1 MKRLI
6 CLAAL
11 TLASCGE
18 NTAPSSEQD
27 QGLNEA
33 DALLNEASNGLE
45 LVDDQG
51 LGTNADVNEQ

>member
-11 TLASCGE
+11 VLASCGE
-18 NTAPSSEQD
+18 STSPSSEQD

-33 DALLNEASNGLE
+33 DALLNEAPNGLDAI
-45 LVDDQG
+45 DDQG
-51 LGTNADVNEQ
+51 LGANADANVQ

>member
-11 TLASCGE
+11 VLASCGE
-18 NTAPSSEQD
+18 STASSSEQD

-33 DALLNEASNGLE
+33 DALLNEAPNGLDAI
-45 LVDDQG
+45 DDQG
-51 LGTNADVNEQ
+51 LGKPADVNGL

>member
-11 TLASCGE
+11 VLASCGE
-18 NTAPSSEQD
+18 GTAPSSEQD

-33 DALLNEASNGLE
+33 DALLNEAPNGLD
-45 LVDDQG
+45 VIDDQG
-51 LGTNADVNEQ
+51 LGNTADANVS